1 MRQWQKLKLIPV
13 LTICLVILSAC
24 DLFESPPTPTAI
36 PAEATALTDSGALQR
51 VTSTATRAAT
61 ATPAAALTNT
71 PAATST
77 VPAAT
82 ALPTP
87 TLAPPTA
94 TATPAPSATATE
106 PPPATSTATPT
117 ATELPAI
124 ENSPDAFWAAS
135 YFDNPDFSGQP
146 FRSEQLATIGH
157 HWGLSRPAGLPETF
171 GVRWQ
176 RNIALPARSYRLYVW
191 SRGGVRV
198 RLNDVIVLEDWQTGP
213 LRLNEVSVSLADA
226 IYTVVIDHY
235 QIPGPADFHIWWEPQ
250 GNTEWTATYWAN
262 RDLSGT
268 PVSSEQ
274 VETLAVDWNDGAPV
288 AGLGRDNFSV
298 RWERTVDLAGGLYR
312 FDAGYDDGL
321 RLYVDGLLLIDDW
334 QTGVARTASAEL
346 WLEPGRH
353 QLVVDYFEGLGQ
365 ASASLSWQRLGQTFP
380 NWRGEYFANTQLLG
394 VPVQLRNDLAPDF
407 DWGQGAPIAG
417 VGPDTFSVRWSRR
430 VSLEAGVYR
439 LAIRADDGFRLYL
452 DGVLV
457 LDRWANPDQAAFHE
471 VRLQLTGQHLLEL
484 LYYDQSFAAN
494 IAWELERLGPIL
506 TE

>member
-61 ATPAAALTNT
+61 ATPATALTNT

-135 YFDNPDFSGQP
+135 YFDNPDFNGQP

-226 IYTVVIDHY
+226 IYTVV
-235 QIPGPADFHIWWEPQ
+235 
-250 GNTEWTATYWAN
+250 
-262 RDLSGT
+262 
-268 PVSSEQ
+268 
-274 VETLAVDWNDGAPV
+274 
-288 AGLGRDNFSV
+288 
-298 RWERTVDLAGGLYR
+298 
-312 FDAGYDDGL
+312 
-321 RLYVDGLLLIDDW
+321 
-334 QTGVARTASAEL
+334 
-346 WLEPGRH
+346 
-353 QLVVDYFEGLGQ
+353 
-365 ASASLSWQRLGQTFP
+365 
-380 NWRGEYFANTQLLG
+380 
-394 VPVQLRNDLAPDF
+394 
-407 DWGQGAPIAG
+407 
-417 VGPDTFSVRWSRR
+417 
-430 VSLEAGVYR
+430 
-439 LAIRADDGFRLYL
+439 
-452 DGVLV
+452 
-457 LDRWANPDQAAFHE
+457 
-471 VRLQLTGQHLLEL
+471 
-484 LYYDQSFAAN
+484 
-494 IAWELERLGPIL
+494 
-506 TE
+506 